1 MQNKLNGNIY
11 LALLVLLL
19 VMLAGIASGRYFIAP
34 FDIVKIFYSA
44 LAGKINLHNIDAFEL
59 KKTLIY
65 NVRLPRV
72 LMATVTGAGLA
83 GCGVVL
89 QNLFKNP
96 LAEPGLLGISSGS
109 AFGGIIA
116 LLVYNST
123 LYFMAGAL
131 VGGILAVSLVIVL
144 AFSRFK
150 SASSSTLML
159 ILSGI
164 VVSALFSAGVSLLKL
179 IADPQNQLPAIIFWL
194 LGSLATADYAK
205 IILLTPPMIIG
216 LFILYRLRY
225 HLMVQSVENSHV
237 YSGNNKVASRVRIIS
252 LLVASLIVACT
263 VAACGVIGWVGLVV
277 PHLVRL
283 TFRNDYRYFFLQV
296 CIWGATYFVVVD
308 ILCRVLSAIE
318 IPAGILTAF
327 LGAPVF
333 ILLLGNL
340 RKKL

>member
-1 MQNKLNGNIY
+1 MYRKLNRNIGIG
-11 LALLVLLL
+11 LLVLLL
-19 VMLAGIASGRYFIAP
+19 ALLTAIASGRYFIMP
-34 FDIVKIFYSA
+34 LDIMKIVFA
-44 LAGKINLHNIDAFEL
+44 INVDSVNSFEL
-59 KKTLIY
+59 KQTLIY

-72 LMATVTGAGLA
+72 IMATVVGAGLA
-83 GCGVVL
+83 GSGVVL

-109 AFGGIIA
+109 AFGGIVA
-116 LLVYNST
+116 LLIYNTT

-131 VGGILAVSLVIVL
+131 IGGISALFLVIIL

-150 SASSSTLML
+150 AASNMTLML

-164 VVSALFSAGVSLLKL
+164 VVSALFSSAVSLLKL
-179 IADPQNQLPAIIFWL
+179 ISDPQNQLPTIVFWL
-194 LGSLATADYAK
+194 LGSLATADYEK
-205 IILLTPPMIIG
+205 IILLAPPIIIG

-225 HLMVQSVENSHV
+225 HLMVQSVENSYV
-237 YSGNNKVASRVRIIS
+237 YSGNNKVAKRVRLIALI
-252 LLVASLIVACT
+252 VVSLIVACT
-263 VAACGVIGWVGLVV
+263 VAGCGVVGWVGLVV

-283 TFRNDYRYFFLQV
+283 AFKNDYRYFFLQV
-296 CIWGATYFVVVD
+296 CIWGASYFVIVD

-318 IPAGILTAF
+318 IPVGILTSF

-340 RKKL
+340 RKKI